1 MLVSLVEVHLEK
13 SKDTE
18 PRCEICFTSGLESF
32 TDLLQEGLGKGK
44 VRRKNLV
51 RSQLNQ
57 HSSSLNIIFVAIQHP
72 TYKIWR
78 MFVVTYKCF
87 QETMARFMRQLK

>member
-1 MLVSLVEVHLEK
+1 MLVSLVGVHLEK

-51 RSQLNQ
+51 MSQLNQ
-57 HSSSLNIIFVAIQHP
+57 HSAALYIIFVAIQ
-72 TYKIWR
+72 TNRYGG
-78 MFVVTYKCF
+78 CS
-87 QETMARFMRQLK
+87 